1 MIRVETKAG
10 HGAHKPTSK
19 VVSCRSPSRVVIQ
32 GDVYHDGHTFGFI
45 HRSTSTATSLPLW
58 RAIWSCSSNF
68 EKGRSLLF
76 LARSPP
82 SSVPLLRIFTLRL
95 PFASNGS
102 SRCICPCTHFDAV
115 SLHTAAY
122 GEAEQT
128 KPKKNNGS
136 IITVQAIE
144 NRRVCFLPL
153 PPVLLCACF
162 IFGRDTGTIRIFSSA
177 SAPIDCQLSLHIASS
192 TFARGSFNV
201 KSIIGCSNKKALLQ
215 RDPCLEQVCERR
227 KNNPPEYSSGSAWNE
242 ILVVKNW
249 SSIGAVLWKRNGN
262 T

>member
-82 SSVPLLRIFTLRL
+82 SSVPLQGFLLCAYPLRL
-95 PFASNGS
+95 MDLPVVFVLAPTSMLF
-102 SRCICPCTHFDAV
+102 PCTRP
-115 SLHTAAY
+115 LM
-122 GEAEQT
+122 EKRNKQNR
-128 KPKKNNGS
+128 KKNNGS

-249 SSIGAVLWKRNGN
+249 S
-262 T
+262 